1 MEDLK
6 YLIESISVSSENPLT
21 VRYYLANSAEYK
33 QFRIKNGIDIDEQ
46 IFYADVLMPK
56 SVWVAEISTFRCYQE
71 GYVIGEVVLDAT
83 ASSRSKVDSV
93 ILLRISGNG
102 VYRLPQETYTDLEK
116 KLVEK
121 EENIMLPSM
130 FIMYSNFQYCKEKE

>member
-1 MEDLK
+1 
-6 YLIESISVSSENPLT
+6 
-21 VRYYLANSAEYK
+21 
-33 QFRIKNGIDIDEQ
+33 
-46 IFYADVLMPK
+46 MPK

-116 KLVEK
+116 KIAEK